1 MEDHFSHLPFTWY
14 EIIPWT
20 PADSLWFWESCFL
33 CPLATKEQILQ
44 ITNVTSCSP
53 CILHA
58 SLPSVVC
65 LMLPGLRSHQITV
78 AVGIVVPQNGTS
90 IQGRALASPVLA
102 LYSWLHSFFAP
113 FSDVKGR
120 NRNALNKSQGLENR
134 KQNISEKQKS
144 AWEELSVWETSSW
157 VTESW
162 HSFYLFIKFVTVEIS
177 LRSCRPITVSF
188 IILLRHTL
196 RHSWRL
202 NPIVLC
208 NKPIIDYAMEL

>member
-1 MEDHFSHLPFTWY
+1 MKY
-14 EIIPWT
+14 IISWT
-20 PADSLWFWESCFL
+20 PADSHWVWGTFFL
-33 CPLATKEQILQ
+33 CNLACWRETTAKQ
-44 ITNVTSCSP
+44 SM
-53 CILHA
+53 
-58 SLPSVVC
+58 SLPVALEFSKAASPPYGTC
-65 LMLPGLRSHQITV
+65 LTLLSLRSYKITV
-78 AVGIVVPQNGTS
+78 AGGMIVLWDATS
-90 IQGRALASPVLA
+90 TLGRALSPPVLA
-102 LYSWLHSFFAP
+102 PYSWLRWFSAP

-120 NRNALNKSQGLENR
+120 NGSALNKSQGLWNR
-134 KQNISEKQKS
+134 KRNISEKRES
-144 AWEELSVWETSSW
+144 IWEELSAWETSSW

>member
-1 MEDHFSHLPFTWY
+1 MNSGRQPGSLGVLFLVSSSHQR
-14 EIIPWT
+14 EI
-20 PADSLWFWESCFL
+20 LE
-33 CPLATKEQILQ
+33 K
-44 ITNVTSCSP
+44 TNVTSCSS

-65 LMLPGLRSHQITV
+65 LMLHGLRSHQITV
-78 AVGIVVPQNGTS
+78 AVGIVVARNATS
-90 IQGRALASPVLA
+90 IQGRAPVSPVLA
-102 LYSWLHSFFAP
+102 LYSWLHLFVAP

-120 NRNALNKSQGLENR
+120 NRNALNKSQGLVNR
-134 KQNISEKQKS
+134 KWNISEKQKS